1 MAPRMHIPRSRAALI
16 ALAGVLAVVVA
27 LAGTVAVLNVFPS
40 PTPTPSPS
48 PSPTPSPTPSPSP
61 SPTASP
67 TPSPTPEPTP
77 SPTPQA
83 VCPMNGL
90 ALDDPALANRV
101 PMLVQIENNPIAR
114 PPSGLNRADLV
125 IEAPVEGDT
134 TRYSAIFM
142 CRENVNASVG
152 PVRSMRYFN
161 LDYWQQM
168 RVLTFNFG
176 GAGRVLNR
184 MIGNRMPYVNGITGQ
199 WPFYFRAGVWG
210 APHNVFLDV
219 DAARAQMAEGGSL
232 AAFADRAG
240 EVRAPFEFAARP
252 DLPEG
257 RSVRSIALRTASF
270 WRFGWEWDGE
280 AKVWLRTDGGAPN
293 FDAVTGDRIAARTV
307 IVQVVR
313 QDVLIG
319 ENDPGGFPR
328 RYQYLTGEG
337 EGVLYYNGRGH
348 DVRWSRANA
357 EDVTTWTYADSGE
370 PVVLPPGRVWWEIV
384 PIGSG
389 IGEG

>member
-1 MAPRMHIPRSRAALI
+1 LNGTAL
-16 ALAGVLAVVVA
+16 
-27 LAGTVAVLNVFPS
+27 S
-40 PTPTPSPS
+40 
-48 PSPTPSPTPSPSP
+48 
-61 SPTASP
+61 
-67 TPSPTPEPTP
+67 
-77 SPTPQA
+77 
-83 VCPMNGL
+83 
-90 ALDDPALANRV
+90 DPALADRV

-114 PPSGLNRADLV
+114 PPSGLNLADLV

-134 TRYSAIFM
+134 TRFSAIFM
-142 CRENVNASVG
+142 CRDTVEASVG

-184 MIGNRMPYVNGITGQ
+184 MIDNGMPYANGITGQ
-199 WPFYFRAGVWG
+199 WPFFFRAGVWG
-210 APHNVFLDV
+210 APHNVFFDV
-219 DAARAQMAEGGSL
+219 DAARSQMEEEGTTLSGYAE
-232 AAFADRAG
+232 RAG
-240 EVRAPFEFAARP
+240 EVRAPFAFAADP
-252 DLPEG
+252 ELPEG
-257 RSVRSIALRTASF
+257 RPVGSIGLQTASF
-270 WRFGWEWDGE
+270 WRFGWVWDADEG
-280 AKVWLRTDGGAPN
+280 AWLRTDGGAPN
-293 FDAVTGDRIAARTV
+293 FDAISGNRMSARTV

-337 EGVLYYNGRGH
+337 DGALYVDGRGH
-348 DVRWSRANA
+348 DVRWWREAA
-357 EDVTTWTYADSGE
+357 GDVTTWTYADTGD
-370 PVVLPPGRVWWEIV
+370 PVILPPGRIWWEIV